1 MKFVNREKE
10 MEEIKRC
17 FELSKR
23 KIFPIMLYGHRR
35 VGKTRL
41 MIEFLKE
48 HNGFYFFVNESKSRG
63 ALINEYQE
71 QLKERKIIT
80 EYETIKN
87 FDALFNIIFERV
99 KEPIIF
105 DEFQNFLKISP
116 EIYGILQ
123 KNIDLNEDKPLFI
136 IFSGSVIGLIK
147 KVFEKKNAPLYGRI
161 KVKIELKPMK
171 YRETRNMMKIL
182 GYKKEDDFVNF
193 YSIFGGFPKYFAL
206 IEDYGLNGKDIED
219 VIKEFFFKENA
230 ILEDEVISTLRQ
242 EFGKGKARYFDILAA
257 ISKGKTKLSEISSD
271 IGIKITS
278 IGPFMRDLIEDFR
291 YLKKE
296 IRVTDGPRSK
306 KVIYKLNNPLFEFW
320 FKFIH
325 PFSGYYEMK
334 NFQFIFS
341 YFKDNINAF
350 TGRRFE
356 EICKEFLMEN
366 SSIYF
371 TKMGR
376 WWGHYK
382 NNNERKEIEID
393 IIALEE
399 NKKEIYF
406 FECKW
411 KELKENDANKIIK
424 DLKEKAKYV
433 EWFNEERNEMYG
445 IFGKRIEGKEN
456 LRKEGILAYDLED
469 INK

>member
-1 MKFVNREKE
+1 M
-10 MEEIKRC
+10 
-17 FELSKR
+17 
-23 KIFPIMLYGHRR
+23 
-35 VGKTRL
+35 
-41 MIEFLKE
+41 
-48 HNGFYFFVNESKSRG
+48 NESKSKES
-63 ALINEYQE
+63 LINEYQE
-71 QLKERKIIT
+71 QLKERKVIT
-80 EYETIKN
+80 EYESIKN
-87 FDALFNIIFERV
+87 FDDFFNIVFERI
-99 KEPIIF
+99 KEPVIF

-116 EIYGILQ
+116 EVYGILQ

-136 IFSGSVIGLIK
+136 VFSGSIIGLIK
-147 KVFEKKNAPLYGRI
+147 KVFEKKKAPLYGRI
-161 KVKIELKPMK
+161 KGKIELIPMK
-171 YRETRNMMKIL
+171 YRETRNMMKML
-182 GYKKEDDFVNF
+182 GYKKEDHFVNF
-193 YSIFGGFPKYFAL
+193 YSLFGGFLKYFAL
-206 IEDYGLNGKDIED
+206 IEDYGLNGKDIEE
-219 VIKEFFFKENA
+219 VINEFFFKENA
-230 ILEDEVISTLRQ
+230 ILEDEVVSTLRQ
-242 EFGKGKARYFDILAA
+242 EFGKGKTRYFDILAA

-296 IRVTDGPRSK
+296 IRVTDEPKSK
-306 KVIYKLNNPLFEFW
+306 KVIYKQNNSLFEFW

-325 PFSGYYEMK
+325 PFSGYYEIR
-334 NFQFIFS
+334 NFQFMFS
-341 YFKDNINAF
+341 YFKDNIKTF
-350 TGRRFE
+350 TDRKFE

-366 SSIYF
+366 SSVYF
-371 TKMGR
+371 TKIGR
-376 WWGHYK
+376 WWGYYR
-382 NNNERKEIEID
+382 NNNERKELEID

-433 EWFNEERNEMYG
+433 EWFNEERRERYG

-456 LRKEGILAYDLED
+456 LRKEGILVYDLED